1 MQMSLVQLAVALV
14 SVLMQSAVMVLMVRR
29 KLRAAYPFFY
39 TFLALNTISVAI
51 GMVVFSYAPNQYAAV
66 YWTGSTIVMLLG
78 FGVLYEVFVNLLK
91 PYSALIDLG
100 KMLFVWAAVFLLLAG
115 FLTALV
121 TSGPKSSRLMMA
133 CELIDRCVH
142 LMQCGM
148 LLLLVLFEK
157 RLNLSWRNSGMCVA
171 AGVGLRAA
179 LDLSVAYGVEKL
191 PGLRPQFSVLY
202 GATFIAILV
211 FLPPSGHGCG
221 SGDKHEFAQPHHPP
235 ALERSPGRLQ
245 IRRPGICLQPHRLLP
260 SWSGADGGACP
271 GPQSGPVA
279 LLHAKNSGRTIVRPV
294 LF

>member
-29 KLRAAYPFFY
+29 KLRAAYPLFY
-39 TFLALNTISVAI
+39 SFLAMNTICTAA
-51 GMVVFSYAPNQYAAV
+51 GMVVYSYAPHQYFAV

-121 TSGPKSSRLMMA
+121 TSGPKSGRLLMA

-142 LMQCGM
+142 LMQCGT

-179 LDLSVAYGVEKL
+179 LDLTVAYGFDKL
-191 PGLRPQFSVLY
+191 PALRPQLILFY
-202 GATFIAILV
+202 GVAFIAILV
-211 FLPPSGHGCG
+211 FWS
-221 SGDKHEFAQPHHPP
+221 F
-235 ALERSPGRLQ
+235 
-245 IRRPGICLQPHRLLP
+245 RLLGTDLAPATSTSSP
-260 SWSGADGGACP
+260 SRIILQRWNEALVGYRYGDLAFASSHFDSFLP
-271 GPQSGPVA
+271 GVEQTVDRVLA
-279 LLHAKNSGRTIVRPV
+279 RKIVE
-294 LF
+294 

>member
-51 GMVVFSYAPNQYAAV
+51 GMVVFSYAPTQYAAV
-66 YWTGSTIVMLLG
+66 YWTGSTVVMLLG

-100 KMLFVWAAVFLLLAG
+100 KMLFLWAAVFLLLAG

-121 TSGPKSSRLMMA
+121 TSGPKSNRLIMA

-179 LDLSVAYGVEKL
+179 IDLSVAYGVEKM
-191 PGLRPQFSVLY
+191 PGMRPQFTVFY
-202 GATFIAILV
+202 GLSFIAILV
-211 FLPPSGHGCG
+211 FWS
-221 SGDKHEFAQPHHPP
+221 F
-235 ALERSPGRLQ
+235 
-245 IRRPGICLQPHRLLP
+245 RLLGTDVAPATSTSSP
-260 SWSGADGGACP
+260 SRIILQRWNEALVGYRYGDLAFASSHIDSFLP
-271 GPQSGPVA
+271 GVEQTVE
-279 LLHAKNSGRTIVRPV
+279 RV
-294 LF
+294 LARKAVQ